1 MSRQTFS
8 RLPKAKEGY
17 FLRRQLLVEPNELSP
32 EYKKAYVNDPLI
44 FYSEDKD
51 EVFKLLG
58 DYDAQ
63 GVVCYVEN
71 LAGERIS

>member
-8 RLPKAKEGY
+8 RPPKAKEGY

-32 EYKKAYVNDPLI
+32 EYKKAFVNDPLI
-44 FYSEDKD
+44 ETCLDK
-51 EVFKLLG
+51 ETAFQRLKKYEEMG
-58 DYDAQ
+58 II
-63 GVVCYVEN
+63 CYVEN